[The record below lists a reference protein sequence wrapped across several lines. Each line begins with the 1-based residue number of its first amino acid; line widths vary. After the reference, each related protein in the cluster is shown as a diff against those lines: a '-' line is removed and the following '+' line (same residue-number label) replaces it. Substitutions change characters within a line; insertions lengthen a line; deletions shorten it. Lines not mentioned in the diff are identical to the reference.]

1 MSKKLYLVRHGVA
14 EDGGAMFR
22 DIDRELISKGIMEAA
37 RMGKQLKDAAVKVDY
52 IVSSPAVRAFETA
65 KIIAEQL
72 RFEVEG
78 ISTNEN
84 LYGGGPRGYLS
95 ALNSIPSTIQSAM
108 IVGHNPD
115 ITFFGEYLTKH
126 ALGFSMETASV
137 LVISIPSELQWAEIS
152 ENTCT
157 FVAYE
162 SLSAT
167 NTL

>member
-1 MSKKLYLVRHGVA
+1 MSKKLYLVRHATA
-14 EDGGAMFR
+14 EEGGAMFR
-22 DIDRELISKGIMEAA
+22 DMDRELISKGIMEAA
-37 RMGKQLKDAAVKVDY
+37 RMGKQLKDAAVQVDAV
-52 IVSSPAVRAFETA
+52 VSSPAVRAFETA
-65 KIIAEQL
+65 KIVAEQL
-72 RFEVEG
+72 RFDVDN
-78 ISTNEN
+78 ISTNEA

-95 ALNSIPSTIQSAM
+95 TLNSIPSAVQSAM

-137 LVISIPSELQWAEIS
+137 IVISLPNELQWSEVS

-162 SLSAT
+162 SLAAT
-167 NTL
+167 GTL

>member
-1 MSKKLYLVRHGVA
+1 MSKKLYLVRHATA
-14 EDGGAMFR
+14 EEGGAMFR
-22 DIDRELISKGIMEAA
+22 DMDRELISKGIMEAA
-37 RMGKQLKDAAVKVDY
+37 RMGKQLKDSGVTADC
-52 IVSSPAVRAFETA
+52 IVSSPASRAFETA

-72 RFEVEG
+72 RFDVEA

-95 ALNSIPSTIQSAM
+95 TLNGVSSSVQSVL

-137 LVISIPSELQWAEIS
+137 VAISIPDDLQWAEIS